1 MAAAMF
7 FPHIQ
12 NKITF
17 VEVCR
22 TTKLCSLYK
31 PYVFF
36 SMMFIV
42 LKVLFGSGQ
51 TGGCI
56 VSFKRSCL
64 YLSLL
69 FKAWDSII
77 YTKNCL
83 LAAIYIYKYLSAI
96 FLSNFTA
103 QVLNKLA
110 PSFARLIC
118 LEIGIIFFP
127 PHSKYW

>member
-36 SMMFIV
+36 FYDVYCTESTLRVRINWRMYCEF
-42 LKVLFGSGQ
+42 Q
-51 TGGCI
+51 TFVFVSVAIIQGMRFDHLHERLPTSSNI
-56 VSFKRSCL
+56 YLQIPFSHLSFKFYS
-64 YLSLL
+64 
-69 FKAWDSII
+69 
-77 YTKNCL
+77 
-83 LAAIYIYKYLSAI
+83 
-96 FLSNFTA
+96 
-103 QVLNKLA
+103 
-110 PSFARLIC
+110 P
-118 LEIGIIFFP
+118 GI
-127 PHSKYW
+127 K

>member
-36 SMMFIV
+36 
-42 LKVLFGSGQ
+42 L
-51 TGGCI
+51 
-56 VSFKRSCL
+56 
-64 YLSLL
+64 
-69 FKAWDSII
+69 
-77 YTKNCL
+77 
-83 LAAIYIYKYLSAI
+83 
-96 FLSNFTA
+96 
-103 QVLNKLA
+103 
-110 PSFARLIC
+110 
-118 LEIGIIFFP
+118 
-127 PHSKYW
+127 